1 MTRTQAVAVDEIRLS
16 RLIDQRYGDGQIYL
30 KKDANEQPVL
40 QAAIYLGLV
49 SEEGYMTRHG
59 KRLWAQHMGG

>member
-30 KKDANEQPVL
+30 KDANEQPVL

>member
-1 MTRTQAVAVDEIRLS
+1 MTRTQAVAVDEARLS
-16 RLIDQRYGDGQIYL
+16 RLIDQRFGDGQIYL
-30 KKDANEQPVL
+30 KDANEQPIL

>member
-1 MTRTQAVAVDEIRLS
+1 MTRTRALAVNEVRLS
-16 RLIDQRYGDGQIYL
+16 RLIDQRYGDGQVYL
-30 KKDANEQPVL
+30 KDANEKPVL

-49 SEEGYMTRHG
+49 SEEGYVTRHG

>member
-1 MTRTQAVAVDEIRLS
+1 MTRTQALAVDEACLS

-30 KKDANEQPVL
+30 KNANEKPIL
-40 QAAIYLGLV
+40 PAGIYLGLV

-59 KRLWAQHMGG
+59 KQLWAQHMGG

>member
-1 MTRTQAVAVDEIRLS
+1 MTRTQALAVDEARLS
-16 RLIDQRYGDGQIYL
+16 RLIDQRFGDGQIYL
-30 KKDANEQPVL
+30 KNAHEKPIL